1 MLFNMLRHLLAAWA
15 HRSSPVPDPEV
26 DSRIPSMCRPAG
38 FTISTTE
45 KPRMERQRGE
55 GKPPTPPI
63 EPTNGTPKPKSAMAM
78 LAQKISTGTE
88 KVEAY
93 FKEKGLPIPG
103 LDVDSPSDFPQ
114 LPDDILRCRREVI
127 QATRELRD
135 IMVGPRETIRW
146 MAWDF
151 MNTQCLQLIN
161 YYGIAKLVPT
171 SGTIPL
177 SELQAKAALD
187 PINLTRVL
195 RYAMTAQ
202 VFREPSPGHIGHT
215 AASRLLIEDQALQA
229 WVGFNT
235 EDVYPGSA
243 HVLDALRRFPEATSF
258 LRAGYNVAF
267 DTVDREPMFVTFG
280 KDAARAKRMGQAM
293 SSLTGGE
300 GYEVS
305 YLVGACDL
313 SAEDARG
320 GTLVDVG
327 GSHGFVCADLARRWR
342 NLRFVVQDL
351 PRTVESAPR
360 PVCADPQCAA
370 RIALEAHDFFDEQ
383 PVRGADV
390 YFLRWILHNYSTP
403 YAARI
408 LRNLVPALKPGAR
421 IVVNDQCLGGPA
433 EEEDD
438 RIMRGMDLVMM
449 TLLNAQER
457 EEEDF
462 RRLFEMAGEGFV
474 FKGVTRPK
482 GSRMSIIEAVWK
494 PDEVV
499 NGPQSRNETSSPC

>member
-1 MLFNMLRHLLAAWA
+1 MIRHLLAAWA
-15 HRSSPVPDPEV
+15 HRSSPVPDPEA
-26 DSRIPSMCRPAG
+26 DSRIQNIYCPSS
-38 FTISTTE
+38 FTMSATE
-45 KPRMERQRGE
+45 KPKIERQRGE
-55 GKPPTPPI
+55 GKPPTTPV
-63 EPTNGTPKPKSAMAM
+63 EPNGSSKSKSAMVV

-88 KVEAY
+88 KIEAY
-93 FKEKGLPIPG
+93 FKEKGLPMPG
-103 LDVDSPSDFPQ
+103 LDVDAPSDFPQ
-114 LPDDILRCRREVI
+114 LPDDIARCRREVI
-127 QATRELRD
+127 EATRELRD
-135 IMVGPRETIRW
+135 IMVGPRETVRW

-151 MNTQCLQLIN
+151 MSTQCLQLIN

-171 SGTIPL
+171 SGTISL
-177 SELQAKAALD
+177 TELQSKAALD

-195 RYAMTAQ
+195 RYATTAH
-202 VFREPSPGHIGHT
+202 VFREPTPGQIGHT
-215 AASRLLIEDQALQA
+215 AASRLLIEDAALQA

-267 DTVDREPMFVTFG
+267 DTVDTEPMFVTFG

-300 GYEVS
+300 GYEVEH
-305 YLVGACDL
+305 LVGACDL
-313 SAEDARG
+313 SAEDARH

-370 RIALEAHDFFDEQ
+370 RIRLEAHDFFCEQ

-421 IVVNDQCLGGPA
+421 IIVNDQCLGGAAA

-494 PDEVV
+494 PDEVIDGSQPPNEV
-499 NGPQSRNETSSPC
+499 NKPS

>member
-1 MLFNMLRHLLAAWA
+1 MIRHLLAGWV
-15 HRSSPVPDPEV
+15 HRSSPIPDPER
-26 DSRIPSMCRPAG
+26 DTKIQNIYCPSSL
-38 FTISTTE
+38 STSTAE
-45 KPRMERQRGE
+45 KPKMERPRGE
-55 GKPPTPPI
+55 GRHPTSSV
-63 EPTNGTPKPKSAMAM
+63 ELSNGTSKPKSAMVV
-78 LAQKISTGTE
+78 LAQKISAGTE
-88 KVEAY
+88 QVEAY
-93 FKEKGLPIPG
+93 FIKQGLPMPG

-114 LPDDILRCRREVI
+114 LPDDISKCRREVI

-151 MNTQCLQLIN
+151 MSTQCLQLIN
-161 YYGIAKLVPT
+161 YFEIAQLVPT
-171 SGTIPL
+171 TGTITL
-177 SELQAKAALD
+177 SELKNKATLD
-187 PINLTRVL
+187 PINLTRIL
-195 RYAMTAQ
+195 RYAMTNHI
-202 VFREPSPGHIGHT
+202 FREPAPGVIAHT
-215 AASRLLIEDQALQA
+215 AASRLLIEDQALRA

-235 EDVYPGSA
+235 EDVYPGSV

-258 LRAGYNVAF
+258 LRTGYNFAF
-267 DTVDREPMFVTFG
+267 NTVDVEPMFVTFG
-280 KDAARAKRMGQAM
+280 KDPSRAKRMGQAM

-305 YLVGACDL
+305 YLVAACDL

-320 GTLVDVG
+320 GTLIDVG

-351 PRTVESAPR
+351 PRTIESAPR
-360 PVCADPQCAA
+360 PVCADPQSAG
-370 RIALEAHDFFDEQ
+370 RIALRAHDFFEEQ
-383 PVRGADV
+383 PERGADV

-403 YAARI
+403 YAAQI

-421 IVVNDQCLGGPA
+421 IVVNDQCLGG
-433 EEEDD
+433 DD
-438 RIMRGMDLVMM
+438 AANDPWDERIMRGMDLVMM

-462 RRLFEMAGEGFV
+462 RKLFEMAGEGFV

-494 PDEVV
+494 PDEVED
-499 NGPQSRNETSSPC
+499 GPQPVGEASLVS